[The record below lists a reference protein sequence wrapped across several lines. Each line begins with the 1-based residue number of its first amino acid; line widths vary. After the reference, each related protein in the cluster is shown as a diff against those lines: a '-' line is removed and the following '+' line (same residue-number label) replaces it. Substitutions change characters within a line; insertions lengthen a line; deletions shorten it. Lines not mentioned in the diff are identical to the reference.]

1 MADYNTKPGLAGW
14 SYDNIDVAR
23 QRLIWWLATH
33 GGNHGN
39 VYRGSKKMGSIDKI
53 DSDWIWSPKGTATAY
68 KVNSA
73 NGNLST
79 KVE

>member
-1 MADYNTKPGLAGW
+1 MDYITKPGNDGW
-14 SYDNIDVAR
+14 SYEDLAIAR

-33 GGNHGN
+33 GGVKGN
-39 VYRGSKKMGSIDKI
+39 VYRGSKKAGTVLRE
-53 DSDWIWSPKGTATAY
+53 DSEWIWHPKGTKTAY